1 MNRLEI
7 LKNSLEKKEALFNA
21 KLSDH
26 MDDVRGGQGEP
37 MAGHRGGERVL
48 RRWDKQNN
56 ALKTLDASIEK
67 TKAAIE
73 REEYKIA
80 NVAAHN
86 EELPEL
92 LLQLVEQG
100 VLTQWRKF
108 PNIFFVV
115 GVDKARIGWDTKK
128 KVAYN
133 KFYRDITCDEQK
145 KKFRE
150 VYNSIHRKLNPQEV

>member
-1 MNRLEI
+1 MSRLEI
-7 LKNSLEKKEALFNA
+7 LKNSLEKKQSAFDA

-26 MDDVRGGQGEP
+26 MNDVRGAQGEP

-56 ALKTLDASIEK
+56 SLRSLDAGIEK

-92 LLQLVEQG
+92 FLKLVNDG
-100 VLTQWRKF
+100 VLNQWRKF
-108 PNIFFVV
+108 PNIFFVE
-115 GVDKARIGWDTKK
+115 GVDKARIGWNPKTKTP
-128 KVAYN
+128 YH
-133 KFYRDITCDEQK
+133 KFYREITCNEQK
-145 KKFRE
+145 AKFKE
-150 VYNSIHRKLNPQEV
+150 VWSTVYNHFNPK

>member
-1 MNRLEI
+1 MSRLEI
-7 LKNSLEKKEALFNA
+7 LKNSLEKKQSAFYA
-21 KLSDH
+21 KLSEH
-26 MDDVRGGQGEP
+26 MNDVRGAQGEP

-56 ALKTLDASIEK
+56 SLKTLDASIEK

-92 LLQLVEQG
+92 FLKLVNDG
-100 VLTQWRKF
+100 VLNQWRKF
-108 PNIFFVV
+108 PNIFFVE
-115 GVDKARIGWDTKK
+115 GVDKARIGWDAKK
-128 KVAYN
+128 KVAFN
-133 KFYRDITCDEQK
+133 KYYREITCDEQK
-145 KKFRE
+145 KKFRD
-150 VYNSIHRKLNPQEV
+150 VYNSIFNQLNAGKV